1 MFKNKFLTVLLSAGI
16 AFALWMYVI
25 TVVSPG
31 STDTYYNI
39 PVNLRNESVL
49 HDRGLIL
56 TSSDALFV
64 NMELSGNRT
73 DLAKITKDNI
83 TLVADLSTIYEPGTQ
98 TVNYSYSFP
107 GNVANDAITVLDRSP
122 SKITLTVEQMISK
135 SVPINLVY
143 EGKLLSDD
151 YIVDKDNVILTD
163 MQGTEI
169 EDGKVDVTGPKS
181 VIDQIT
187 QAVITV
193 DLTDRSTSFSANYR
207 YTLCDKAG
215 KPVDAQY
222 VTTDVGEIS
231 LTLYIQQV
239 KEIPLKLEIISG
251 GGATEET
258 SQIEF
263 EPKTIKISGS
273 ESALALIDELVLGT
287 INLGEMTEDQELTFP
302 IELPAGI
309 TNRTGL
315 EEITVTIKFPELL
328 MKTFTVTQI
337 TPVGVPAGY
346 EADVVTQALPVTVR
360 GPRELVEKMT
370 EKDITINVDF
380 SGEQPGTFTASANVT
395 MDTAYSSVGAIGT
408 YSVSATLREAKG
420 K

>member
-1 MFKNKFLTVLLSAGI
+1 MFKNKFLTGLLSTVI
-16 AFALWMYVI
+16 ACALWMYVI

-98 TVNYSYSFP
+98 TVNYSYFFP

-122 SKITLTVEQMISK
+122 SKITLTVEQMVSK

-151 YIVDKDNVILTD
+151 YIVDKDNVMLVD

-169 EDGKVDVTGPKS
+169 EDGMVDVTGPKS

-187 QAVITV
+187 QAVIKV

-207 YTLCDKAG
+207 YTLCDKNSE
-215 KPVDAQY
+215 PVDAQY
-222 VTTDVGEIS
+222 VTTNVGEIS

-239 KEIPLKLEIISG
+239 KEIPLRLEIISG

-258 SQIEF
+258 SQINL

-273 ESALALIDELVLGT
+273 ESALDLIDELVLGT

-315 EEITVTIKFPELL
+315 EEATVTVKFPELL

-337 TPVGVPAGY
+337 TPVGVPNGY
-346 EADVVTQALPVTVR
+346 EADVVTQALSVTVR
-360 GPRELVEKMT
+360 GPRELVEAMT

-380 SGEQPGTFTASANVT
+380 AGEQPGTFTASANVT
-395 MDTAYSSVGAIGT
+395 MGAAYSGVGAVGT
-408 YSVSATLREAKG
+408 YSVSATMRESKG

>member
-1 MFKNKFLTVLLSAGI
+1 MFKNKFLTGLLSALI
-16 AFALWMYVI
+16 ACALWMYVI

-39 PVNLRNESVL
+39 PVNLRNESAL

-98 TVNYSYSFP
+98 TVNYTYSFP

-122 SKITLTVEQMISK
+122 SKITLTVEQLISK

-151 YIVDKDNVILTD
+151 YIVDKDNVMLTD

-169 EDGKVDVTGPKS
+169 EDGMVDVSGPKS

-187 QAVITV
+187 QAVIKV
-193 DLTDRSTSFSANYR
+193 DLTDRSTSFSDNYR
-207 YTLCDKAG
+207 YTLCDKDAE
-215 KPVDAQY
+215 PVDAQY
-222 VTTDVGEIS
+222 VTTNVGEIS

-239 KEIPLKLEIISG
+239 KEIPLRLEIISG

-258 SQIEF
+258 SQINF

-273 ESALALIDELVLGT
+273 ESALDLIDELVLGT

-302 IELPAGI
+302 IELPAGV

-315 EEITVTIKFPELL
+315 EEATVTVKFPELL

-337 TPVGVPAGY
+337 TPVGVPNGY
-346 EADVVTQALPVTVR
+346 EADVVTQALSVTVR
-360 GPRELVEKMT
+360 GPRELVEAMT
-370 EKDITINVDF
+370 EKDITVNVNF
-380 SGEQPGTFTASANVT
+380 AGEQPGTFTASAHVT
-395 MDTAYSSVGAIGT
+395 MSAAYSGVGAVGT
-408 YSVSATLREAKG
+408 YSVSATMRETKG

>member
-1 MFKNKFLTVLLSAGI
+1 MFKNKFLTGLLSAVI
-16 AFALWMYVI
+16 ACALWMYVI

-98 TVNYSYSFP
+98 TVNYSYFFP

-151 YIVDKDNVILTD
+151 YIVDKDNVMLTD

-169 EDGKVDVTGPKS
+169 EDGMVDVTGPKS

-187 QAVITV
+187 QAVIAV

-207 YTLCDKAG
+207 YTLCDKDG
-215 KPVDAQY
+215 EPVDAQY
-222 VTTDVGEIS
+222 VTTNVGEIS

-239 KEIPLKLEIISG
+239 KEIPLRLEIISG

-258 SQIEF
+258 SQIQF

-273 ESALALIDELVLGT
+273 ESALDLIDELVLGT

-302 IELPAGI
+302 IELPAGV

-315 EEITVTIKFPELL
+315 EEATVTVKFPELL

-337 TPVGVPAGY
+337 TPVGVPNGY
-346 EADVVTQALPVTVR
+346 EADVVTQALTVTVR
-360 GPRELVEKMT
+360 GPRELVEAMT
-370 EKDITINVDF
+370 EKDITVNVNF
-380 SGEQPGTFTASANVT
+380 AGEQPGTFTASANVT
-395 MDTAYSSVGAIGT
+395 MSVAYSGVGAVGT
-408 YSVSATLREAKG
+408 YSVSATMRESKG

>member
-1 MFKNKFLTVLLSAGI
+1 MFKNKFLTILLSAAVAIG
-16 AFALWMYVI
+16 LWTYVI

-49 HDRGLIL
+49 HDRGLVI

-135 SVPINLVY
+135 SVPINIVY

-169 EDGKVDVTGPKS
+169 EDALVDVTGPKS

-187 QAVITV
+187 QAVISV
-193 DLTDRSTSFSANYR
+193 DLTDRSISFSANYR
-207 YTLCDKAG
+207 YTLCDKQG
-215 KPVDAQY
+215 SPVDAQY
-222 VTTDVGEIS
+222 VTTDIGEIS
-231 LTLYIQQV
+231 LTLYIQRV
-239 KEIPLKLEIISG
+239 KEIPLKLAIISG
-251 GGATEET
+251 GGATEQT

-263 EPKTIKISGS
+263 EPKTIQISGT
-273 ESALALIDELVLGT
+273 ESALELLDELVLGT
-287 INLGEMTEDQELTFP
+287 INLGEMTEDQVLTFP
-302 IELPAGI
+302 IELPAGV

-315 EEITVTIKFPELL
+315 EEVTVSVKFPELL
-328 MKTFTVTQI
+328 MKTFTVTQFAA
-337 TPVGVPAGY
+337 VGVPTGY
-346 EADVVTQALPVTVR
+346 EADVVTKALPITVR
-360 GPRELVEKMT
+360 GPRELVEAMT

-380 SGEQPGTFTASANVT
+380 SAEQPGTFTASASAV
-395 MDTAYSSVGAIGT
+395 MSAAYADVGAVGT
-408 YSVSATLREAKG
+408 YSVSATLREGKG